1 MDHVLTGDEHIMYDG
16 MPINYLLRDFWA
28 WSSSDL
34 LNNTLR
40 GSFAEFLVC
49 AACGL
54 KATLLTPREDWS
66 PYDVY
71 YPLLPGKK
79 GIRIEVKSAAYL
91 QAWENDKLS
100 RIQFS
105 IRPTRAWSSSGGYED
120 AIRHQSDVYVFCVY
134 ANKDRASA
142 NPLVLDDW
150 DFYVLSTLAI
160 SSRCGSQQSI
170 SLSALE
176 DLGPRKVKFDGIE
189 QAILECYK
197 IPEFTP
203 PRKMTNLWYQILC
216 NLQKAVPRLL
226 IPGHRLLYRLWC
238 ASGPVFHAN
247 HIGILKSSES

>member
-170 SLSALE
+170 SLSALK

-203 PRKMTNLWYQILC
+203 PPPQNDQFMVSDFVQSAKGGAPAADTGTPPSLSPLVCFWSCVSCEPCWYIEI
-216 NLQKAVPRLL
+216 V
-226 IPGHRLLYRLWC
+226 
-238 ASGPVFHAN
+238 
-247 HIGILKSSES
+247 